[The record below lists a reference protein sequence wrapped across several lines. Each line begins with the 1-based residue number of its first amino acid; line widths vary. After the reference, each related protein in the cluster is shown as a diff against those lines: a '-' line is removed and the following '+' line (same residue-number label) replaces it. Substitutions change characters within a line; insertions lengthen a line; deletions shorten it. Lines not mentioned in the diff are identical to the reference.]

1 MNTYFPDS
9 KQLNTL
15 QVPHVTWL
23 SRSGHLCS
31 WQLAADGV
39 VVSVRGTTVAVGVVV
54 VVMFESNVVV
64 VLMKSES
71 FVVAVVVDRAK
82 VVVRLEN
89 CVAFVVVFENNTSL
103 VVVELSL
110 EFSVVVENVVVELV
124 VVVFE
129 LSCEL
134 TPPNQQARIA
144 KDKVSN
150 IPPACSILYIP
161 ICFVLFTTTGYDI

>member
-1 MNTYFPDS
+1 M
-9 KQLNTL
+9 
-15 QVPHVTWL
+15 
-23 SRSGHLCS
+23 
-31 WQLAADGV
+31 V
-39 VVSVRGTTVAVGVVV
+39 VVVV

-64 VLMKSES
+64 DIVVLMTSES

-134 TPPNQQARIA
+134 TPPNQQVRIA
-144 KDKVSN
+144 RDRVSN
-150 IPPACSILYIP
+150 IPPLCSIVYIP
-161 ICFVLFTTTGYDI
+161 VSSNPRSLSYQSSPLWHCRTQNTTGSDFTFP